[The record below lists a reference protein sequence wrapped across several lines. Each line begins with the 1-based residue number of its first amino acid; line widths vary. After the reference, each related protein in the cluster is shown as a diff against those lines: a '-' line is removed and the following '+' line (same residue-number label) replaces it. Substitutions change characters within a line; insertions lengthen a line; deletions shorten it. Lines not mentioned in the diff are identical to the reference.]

1 MCDVLWVLG
10 DGDVILV
17 VCALVLVTLESN
29 SEGKSGYH
37 NVLTH

>member
-17 VCALVLVTLESN
+17 VSALVLVTLESN
-29 SEGKSGYH
+29 SDGKIRIS
-37 NVLTH
+37 